1 MRESINSRWFRFLA
15 GCILGMIIFML
26 IYGVK
31 IINPTYDD
39 WIYQKSGDINQ
50 HYIGW
55 QFYRKS
61 SWSFPIGL
69 IEGLSEQKVSMM
81 YTDSIPLFAVIFK
94 VLSPLLPETFQY
106 MGLWGIFCFAM
117 QGGLGTLIT
126 AKLEEEQN
134 IFIDL
139 IGGSLFIFSETVIQR
154 MFGHSALGGQWL
166 ILLFIWL
173 WLCNDEYTSVQRV
186 IFWTL
191 TSILSV
197 SVHPYFVPM
206 CYFVMFGTLLYD
218 LLENR
223 KIVRDVLVPVSSIPF
238 TLLVMWLNG
247 AFYGGSNFSGGG
259 LGKFSAN
266 LNALINPIGEGNS
279 LLIKPLPIIDGQGEG
294 YAYLGA
300 GIIFGAVICIILM
313 IFFTVKNRF
322 LGISYFFSEYKNII
336 IPVTLV
342 IAISSYLAF
351 FPVVVIND
359 KVIFEFSYPE
369 KITELLSVFRA
380 SGRFIWLTFYG
391 IIVGIIAFA
400 FRKLDNRKVG
410 TIFLIL
416 CLAIQLIDMTPIF
429 KRFSY
434 YKTEMKYTSPFKDSR
449 WEELGTIYDEICFVP
464 KVPDFNDYM
473 DNYYAFAIYAVK
485 HNMNMSSF
493 IIARLDFDK
502 MTEYTENQSEKLAQG
517 KPEKDK
523 LYIITNNFEY
533 ASDNIINE
541 ELDGYVVCHSTR

>member
-1 MRESINSRWFRFLA
+1 MKKIVKSRWFGFLA

-31 IINPTYDD
+31 IINPAYEE

-61 SWSFPIGL
+61 NWSFPIGL

-81 YTDSIPLFAVIFK
+81 YTDSIPLFAVFFK
-94 VLSPLLPETFQY
+94 ILSPLLPETFQY
-106 MGLWGIFCFAM
+106 MGLWGVFCFAM

-126 AKLEEEQN
+126 SKLEKEQN
-134 IFIDL
+134 VFIDL
-139 IGGSLFIFSETVIQR
+139 LGGSLFILSETVIQR

-173 WLCNDEYTSVQRV
+173 WLCNDEFTSVKRV
-186 IFWTL
+186 IYWTL
-191 TSILSV
+191 TSMLAV

-206 CYFVMFGTLLYD
+206 CYFVMFGALLYD

-223 KIVRDVLVPVSSIPF
+223 EIVRDILVPVSSVPF
-238 TLLVMWLNG
+238 TLLLMWING
-247 AFYGGSNFSGGG
+247 AFYGGSSFSGGG
-259 LGKFSAN
+259 LGQFSAN
-266 LNALINPIGEGNS
+266 LNTLINPMGEGNS
-279 LLIKPLPIIDGQGEG
+279 LLIKPLPTIDGQGEG

-300 GIIFGAVICIILM
+300 GIIFGAVICIVLT

-322 LGISYFFSEYKNII
+322 SGVSYFFSDYKNII
-336 IPVTLV
+336 IPVVLV
-342 IAISSYLAF
+342 VAISSYLAF
-351 FPVVVIND
+351 FPVLTLND
-359 KVIFEFSYPE
+359 KVIFTFSYPA
-369 KITELLSVFRA
+369 KITELLSIFRA
-380 SGRFIWLTFYG
+380 SGRFMWLTLYG

-416 CLAIQLIDMTPIF
+416 CLAIQITDMTVIF

-434 YKTEMKYTSPFKDSR
+434 YKTEMEYTSPLKSNR

-464 KVPDFNDYM
+464 EVPDFNEYM

-485 HNMNMSSF
+485 HDMNMSSF
-493 IIARLDFDK
+493 IIARLDFDRMK
-502 MTEYTENQSEKLAQG
+502 EYTEKQAEKLAHG
-517 KPEKDK
+517 KPDENK
-523 LYIITNNFEY
+523 LYVVTNNFAY
-533 ASDNIINE
+533 VSDNIITE
-541 ELDGYVVCHSTR
+541 EFDGYMICHAR